1 MSVINKKIRVGFIL
15 ILMLVTAFFSG
26 CDYFYFTEISEEDN
40 LLKIHFID
48 VGQGDSIFI
57 ELPDSTT
64 MLIDAGEKQSGDT
77 VTKYIASQG
86 YNKIDYLVATHPHS
100 DHIGGMSKVIDSFE
114 IGKIYMPDVDTDTK
128 TYENLLGTIADNNL
142 KIKTA
147 RAGNYIIDSTD
158 IKAKILAPVTI
169 DEDDL
174 NNCSIV
180 IRLEYDDTSFL
191 FTGDAELE
199 ELEAITDEVYADV
212 LKVGH
217 HGSVTSTDE
226 ALLSKI
232 YPSVAVISC
241 GENNDYG
248 HPHKEVMEY
257 LDTYEVD
264 VYRTDEGGTV
274 TVSTDGKNIEVETET
289 GRGAYFE

>member
-1 MSVINKKIRVGFIL
+1 MDGVIKKIRLSVVLIL
-15 ILMLVTAFFSG
+15 IATAVLCVG
-26 CDYFYFTEISEEDN
+26 CDTFYFSEIYDYY
-40 LLKIHFID
+40 LLRIHFID

-64 MLIDAGEKQSGDT
+64 MLIDAGEKHSGDT
-77 VTKYIASQG
+77 VAEYVLSQG
-86 YNKIDYLVATHPHS
+86 YNKIDYLVATHPHT
-100 DHIGGMSKVIDSFE
+100 DHIGGMAKIIENFE
-114 IGKIYMPDVDTDTK
+114 IGKIYMPDVDTDTR
-128 TYENLLGTIADNNL
+128 TYENLLETIADNNL

-158 IKAKILAPVTI
+158 FKAKILAPVTI
-169 DEDDL
+169 DEDNL

-199 ELEAITDEVYADV
+199 SFEAISGEIYADV

-226 ALLSKI
+226 ELLSKI
-232 YPSVAVISC
+232 NPYVAVISC

-257 LDTYEVD
+257 LEACEADI
-264 VYRTDEGGTV
+264 YRTDEDGTV
-274 TVSTDGKNIEVETET
+274 TVFSDGKNIVVETET
-289 GRGAYFE
+289 ERGSFFE